1 MKEVY
6 ERMLPTAKVGQV
18 RTVDQRGQSGGTID
32 IAGDATLKKSIV
44 LSLVLALL
52 AMAALSA
59 QEVQTN
65 EVPESFT
72 EGLLE
77 TYPKATDIEWEKKG
91 TDYKVEFEVGR
102 MEHEIWFSK
111 DGETVRVQKDIT
123 KALMPKTLV
132 DAINTNYPGYT
143 IDSVESTEKN
153 GQTTYEVELE
163 KGWDEELKI
172 TFTVDGKVLNVK
184 ED

>member
-1 MKEVY
+1 MKDVY
-6 ERMLPTAKVGQV
+6 EVILLTAKIGQV
-18 RTVDQRGQSGGTID
+18 RTVDQMGKSRGTMD
-32 IAGDATLKKSIV
+32 IPNDTTLKKSIV

-59 QEVQTN
+59 QDLQTS

-77 TYPKATDIEWEKKG
+77 TYPSAKDIEWEKKG

-111 DGETVRVQKDIT
+111 NGETVRVQKDIT
-123 KALMPKTLV
+123 KSLMPKTLV
-132 DAINTNYPGYT
+132 DAINANYPDYT

-163 KGWDEELKI
+163 KGWDKGLKI
-172 TFTVDGKVLNVK
+172 TFTVNGKVLNVK